1 MSFGG
6 PGGRQASFKPSPPE
20 RGSFPLD
27 HDGECKP
34 IIADYLRCLRRV
46 AGQNDQECRLMAKE
60 YLKCRME
67 HNLMAQ
73 DEMKNLGFEE
83 DEKPSQAKIGGAINA
98 KIDGNGKGSLS

>member
-6 PGGRQASFKPSPPE
+6 PGGGQKAQKPIPPE

-46 AGQNDQECRLMAKE
+46 RGSNDQECRLMAKD
-60 YLKCRME
+60 YLKCRMDN
-67 HNLMAQ
+67 NLMAP
-73 DEMKNLGFEE
+73 DEFKNLGFGE
-83 DEKPSQAKIGGAINA
+83 DPKSDSTHSPVVTAHPGRG
-98 KIDGNGKGSLS
+98 